1 MQKLT
6 AICFLIIFTTFS
18 AFAQITKIPFEM
30 YGDHMIIKVS
40 IDDSKPL
47 DFIFDTGSGLTVLD
61 IDLAQDMKL
70 VGKSQ
75 VNQDSRTSMELI
87 KHNKIAV
94 NGFLMEQNIKIFATD
109 LDRLEISLGRNLDG
123 ILGYDLMHHHTL
135 YIDYDNLEMS
145 IYEHGQ
151 GPTSGDM
158 IPFYL
163 NTGIPTI
170 GASVILN
177 NNEPLDG
184 TFFVMSGAA
193 TTLDFNAPFADK
205 HQIIDKTGKHFSYLV
220 KDISKNETPHYEGH
234 IQQLKFGKEIIEN
247 LPIGIS
253 QAKSGVQ
260 SHGDVS
266 GIIGS
271 GILRQFNVTI
281 DVPGKRFF
289 FTPNTAYGKAMKVN
303 SSGIDIQLSP
313 DKTKVMIHKVFDE
326 SPAKEAGIKENDEL
340 ISINGKTMNQITFP
354 EIKELLKDAGSE
366 VELVIKSGDKNKN
379 ISLKLRSLID

>member
-6 AICFLIIFTTFS
+6 AAFIFILLSGIS

-47 DFIFDTGSGLTVLD
+47 DFIFDTGSGLTVMD
-61 IDLAQDMKL
+61 IDVAHEMKL
-70 VGKSQ
+70 TGKSQ
-75 VNQDSRTSMELI
+75 VNQDSHTAMELI

-94 NGFLMEQNIKIFATD
+94 NGFLMEQNIKIYATD

-145 IYEHGQ
+145 IFEHGQ
-151 GPTSGDM
+151 GPTTGDM

-177 NNEPLDG
+177 NDEPLEG
-184 TFFVMSGAA
+184 TFFIMSGAA
-193 TTLDFNAPFADK
+193 TTLDFNSPFAAK
-205 HQIIDKTGKHFSYLV
+205 HNIIDKTGKHFSYLV
-220 KDISKNETPHYEGH
+220 KDISKNETEHYEGH

-247 LPIGIS
+247 LPVGIS
-253 QAKSGVQ
+253 QAKTGIQ
-260 SHGDVS
+260 SHSDVS

-271 GILRQFNVTI
+271 GILRMFNVTI

-289 FTPNTAYGKAMKVN
+289 FTPNSAYGKSIKIN
-303 SSGIDIQLSP
+303 SSGIDIQLSG
-313 DKTKVMIHKVFDE
+313 DKSKVLIHKVFDD

-340 ISINGKTMNQITFP
+340 ISINGKTMNQINFP

-366 VELVIKSGDKNKN
+366 VTLVVKSGNKEKT
-379 ISLKLRSLID
+379 ITLKLRSLID

>member
-151 GPTSGDM
+151 GPIRGDM

-289 FTPNTAYGKAMKVN
+289 FTPNTSYGKAMKVN

>member
-340 ISINGKTMNQITFP
+340 ININGKTMNQITFP